1 VNVGAVLSHVTEG
14 FVALGVPGGLAWY
27 VRDRRKSRAESA
39 VAERTVDATVD
50 VQDTGAAD
58 ARLAYVQRQMDLER
72 NFHRQQLTDRDA
84 EIVFQRVEL
93 SRRAEVIRDY
103 RQEADTLQQ
112 RLCAL
117 TDQLSGVRDRLN
129 ELTHRD
135 AERAADMGRNSS

>member
-1 VNVGAVLSHVTEG
+1 MNVGVVLSHVTEG

-27 VRDRRKSRAESA
+27 IRDRRKSRAESA
-39 VAERTVDATVD
+39 IAERTVDATVD

-112 RLCAL
+112 RLYTL

>member
-1 VNVGAVLSHVTEG
+1 VNVGVVLSHVTEG

-27 VRDRRKSRAESA
+27 IRDRRKSRAESA
-39 VAERTVDATVD
+39 IAERTVDATVD
-50 VQDTGAAD
+50 VQDTSAAD

>member
-1 VNVGAVLSHVTEG
+1 MNVGAVLSHVTEG

>member
-1 VNVGAVLSHVTEG
+1 MNAGAVLSHVTEG

-27 VRDRRKSRAESA
+27 IRDRRKSRAESA
-39 VAERTVDATVD
+39 IAERTVDATVD
-50 VQDTGAAD
+50 VQDTSAAD

-103 RQEADTLQQ
+103 RAEADTLQQ
-112 RLCAL
+112 RVAAL
-117 TDQLSGVRDRLN
+117 TDQLSGLRDRLN

-135 AERAADMGRNSS
+135 AGRAAGMERNSS